1 VGSYTVVGTVS
12 SVNYAGSAT
21 NTLVIGQASATVA
34 LSSLAQTYT
43 GSAISATVGT
53 TPSGL
58 TVNLT
63 YNGNASAPTN
73 VGSYTVVGTVSSV
86 NYAGS
91 ATNTLVISQASAT
104 VTLTNLVQTYDSA
117 AKSVSVIT
125 SPTNLTVNLTYN
137 GSANAPTN
145 VGSYAVIGTVVDANY
160 AGSATNTLV
169 INSVTNLV
177 AAAMNLSVQAGQTA
191 ALPLAK
197 LLLRST
203 DPFGETLSVVSADA
217 VSANGGAVVLGA
229 SVINYTPANGFT
241 GTDKFSYVL
250 ADTGGNT
257 ATGII
262 TATVMANTSG
272 GSYNQL
278 AVATVGSEVRL
289 SYLGIPGTNYALEV
303 TQDLTP
309 PITWTPV
316 LTNPAA
322 ANGLL
327 VFTNTPSG
335 GQSFYRTR
343 YVP

>member
-1 VGSYTVVGTVS
+1 VTNGDGPFTYQWQLNGTNILNATNASYTVASAALTDAGTYMATANGV
-12 SVNYAGSAT
+12 VGSASQSA
-21 NTLVIGQASATVA
+21 TLTVKAVATVA
-34 LSSLAQTYT
+34 LANLNQTYT
-43 GSAISATVGT
+43 GSALNATATT

-63 YNGNASAPTN
+63 YNGSA
-73 VGSYTVVGTVSSV
+73 
-86 NYAGS
+86 
-91 ATNTLVISQASAT
+91 
-104 VTLTNLVQTYDSA
+104 D
-117 AKSVSVIT
+117 
-125 SPTNLTVNLTYN
+125 
-137 GSANAPTN
+137 APTN
-145 VGSYAVIGTVVDANY
+145 VGSYAVIGTVVDPNY

-177 AAAMNLSVQAGQTA
+177 AGTMNLGVQAGQTA

-203 DPFGETLSVVSADA
+203 DPFGETLRVVSADS
-217 VSANGGAVVLGA
+217 VSANGGAVVLGD
-229 SVINYTPANGFT
+229 SVINYTPANGYSGPDTFN
-241 GTDKFSYVL
+241 YVI

-262 TATVMANTSG
+262 TVTVTAAGGGSG

-278 AVATVGSEVRL
+278 AVETVGSAVRL

-303 TQDLTP
+303 THDLTP
-309 PITWTPV
+309 PVTWTPV

-327 VFTNTPSG
+327 VFTNTPTG